1 MSTNKN
7 LIITNYGVLL
17 TAEATR
23 GDEIISIMGPNSE
36 SSNPR
41 EKMKLHRNKQTKNL
55 DRRRTNRKV
64 TQETFVVLVLNDNW
78 KFG

>member
-41 EKMKLHRNKQTKNL
+41 EKMKLHRNKQKKKF
-55 DRRRTNRKV
+55 R
-64 TQETFVVLVLNDNW
+64 QEEDKQEGDTRNICST
-78 KFG
+78 GAQ

>member
-7 LIITNYGVLL
+7 LIITNSGVLL

-41 EKMKLHRNKQTKNL
+41 EKMKLHRNKQTKKF
-55 DRRRTNRKV
+55 R
-64 TQETFVVLVLNDNW
+64 QEED
-78 KFG
+78 KQKR